1 MRSLDDIP
9 QEEWAFEWDEAK
21 RISNRHKHGIDFDDV
36 VLALAGPRLETQT
49 MANGELRVLATCP
62 ESGRLITA
70 VYTMRGNVCRII
82 SARVREKM
90 SEENITRTTIAEILE
105 KRARG
110 EKSQTDWARVD
121 AITDEDIERAMRD
134 DPDWK
139 DFMDIDWSKA
149 RMVIPDKKKAIS
161 IRLDPD
167 IIDFFQA
174 TGKGYQTRINAVL
187 RHFVDEQKRS
197 KP

>member
-1 MRSLDDIP
+1 
-9 QEEWAFEWDEAK
+9 
-21 RISNRHKHGIDFDDV
+21 
-36 VLALAGPRLETQT
+36 
-49 MANGELRVLATCP
+49 
-62 ESGRLITA
+62 
-70 VYTMRGNVCRII
+70 
-82 SARVREKM
+82 M
-90 SEENITRTTIAEILE
+90 S
-105 KRARG
+105 ARG
-110 EKSQTDWARVD
+110 EDKTDWARVD
-121 AITDEDIERAMRD
+121 AMTDEDIERAMRD

-149 RMVIPDKKKAIS
+149 TMVIPDKKKAIS

>member
-1 MRSLDDIP
+1 
-9 QEEWAFEWDEAK
+9 
-21 RISNRHKHGIDFDDV
+21 
-36 VLALAGPRLETQT
+36 
-49 MANGELRVLATCP
+49 
-62 ESGRLITA
+62 
-70 VYTMRGNVCRII
+70 
-82 SARVREKM
+82 M
-90 SEENITRTTIAEILE
+90 SKENIVRYTIEEIE
-105 KRARG
+105 AMIARG
-110 EKSQTDWARVD
+110 EDKTDWARVD
-121 AITDEDIERAMRD
+121 AMTDEEIERAMRD

-139 DFMDIDWSKA
+139 DHMDIDWSKA
-149 RMVIPDKKKAIS
+149 KMVIPDRKKAIS

>member
-1 MRSLDDIP
+1 
-9 QEEWAFEWDEAK
+9 
-21 RISNRHKHGIDFDDV
+21 
-36 VLALAGPRLETQT
+36 
-49 MANGELRVLATCP
+49 
-62 ESGRLITA
+62 
-70 VYTMRGNVCRII
+70 
-82 SARVREKM
+82 M
-90 SEENITRTTIAEILE
+90 SKENIVRYTIEEIE
-105 KRARG
+105 AMIARG
-110 EKSQTDWARVD
+110 EDKTDWARVD
-121 AITDEDIERAMRD
+121 AMTDEDIERAMRD

-139 DFMDIDWSKA
+139 DHMNIDWSKA
-149 RMVIPDKKKAIS
+149 KMVIPDRKKAIS

>member
-1 MRSLDDIP
+1 
-9 QEEWAFEWDEAK
+9 
-21 RISNRHKHGIDFDDV
+21 
-36 VLALAGPRLETQT
+36 
-49 MANGELRVLATCP
+49 
-62 ESGRLITA
+62 
-70 VYTMRGNVCRII
+70 
-82 SARVREKM
+82 M
-90 SEENITRTTIAEILE
+90 SKENIVSYTIEEIE
-105 KRARG
+105 SMIARG
-110 EKSQTDWARVD
+110 EDKTDWARVD
-121 AITDEDIERAMRD
+121 AMTDEDIERAMRD

-139 DFMDIDWSKA
+139 DHMDIDWSKA
-149 RMVIPDKKKAIS
+149 KMVIPDKKKPIS